1 MIHIENI
8 NITVNAQ
15 ALSDESEIPPRT
27 LDIELLKS
35 LINNFITEDDE
46 AEEAEPEKREEVEP
60 PINAA
65 RLHSLQQQ
73 ADAWKVVCA
82 TLNEVCP
89 GWCTGAG
96 SATYQAA
103 AAIHAMAKAR

>member
-1 MIHIENI
+1 MIHVENI
-8 NITVNAQ
+8 TINIQ
-15 ALSDESEIPPRT
+15 APSAESDPSSALGDALLHAMAKSLFAEQTEELESEG
-27 LDIELLKS
+27 
-35 LINNFITEDDE
+35 
-46 AEEAEPEKREEVEP
+46 EVQP
-60 PINAA
+60 PINPA
-65 RLHSLQQQ
+65 RMNSMQQQ

>member
-1 MIHIENI
+1 MIHVENI
-8 NITVNAQ
+8 TFNIQ
-15 ALSDESEIPPRT
+15 APSTESGPTSALGDALLHAMAESLFAEQTEELESEG
-27 LDIELLKS
+27 
-35 LINNFITEDDE
+35 
-46 AEEAEPEKREEVEP
+46 EVQP
-60 PINAA
+60 PINPA
-65 RLHSLQQQ
+65 RMNSMQQQ

>member
-8 NITVNAQ
+8 T
-15 ALSDESEIPPRT
+15 
-27 LDIELLKS
+27 
-35 LINNFITEDDE
+35 INNQFPSAEAGPTSGLGDALLHAMVESLFAE
-46 AEEAEPEKREEVEP
+46 QAEEELVSEGEVQP
-60 PINAA
+60 PINPA
-65 RLHSLQQQ
+65 RMNSLQQQ